1 METPLRETSLRAAI
15 EGHMREIEMMFGGP
29 TDIDEFIVSSLFGK
43 GSDCIGFSPADWLYV
58 SAATPP
64 SPPQPPA

>member
-1 METPLRETSLRAAI
+1 MDSFVRAAI

-58 SAATPP
+58 SDRTPPP
-64 SPPQPPA
+64 SPKPPARAS